1 MNTDKTFISTL
12 KQNYKYGGMSIKL
25 IFVNV
30 ILFFVI
36 RILDVFGQL
45 GGKIKGDFISEYIS
59 PVLGLRTSFIEFIT
73 HPWGLFTNIFTHYDA
88 FHLLSNMIFLY
99 FAGKLFESIF
109 SQKQLLYTYIL
120 GGIAGGI
127 LEIFAHSLFPKFE
140 LTSSIVV
147 GASGAIMA
155 ILVAVAF
162 YRPKTKINLVFASI
176 PIIYIAII
184 FIALDL
190 LNLASNDSTA
200 HFAHLGGALFGIW
213 SIQNI
218 HSSSNIINRTESL
231 IIYLKKMI
239 LKDKTSHLKVKKGGK
254 SKRAVT
260 DEDYNSDK
268 KNKQEVTDKILDKI
282 SKSGYDSL
290 TKSEKDY
297 LFKQSKNG

>member
-1 MNTDKTFISTL
+1 M
-12 KQNYKYGGMSIKL
+12 
-25 IFVNV
+25 
-30 ILFFVI
+30 
-36 RILDVFGQL
+36 
-45 GGKIKGDFISEYIS
+45 
-59 PVLGLRTSFIEFIT
+59 
-73 HPWGLFTNIFTHYDA
+73 
-88 FHLLSNMIFLY
+88 
-99 FAGKLFESIF
+99 
-109 SQKQLLYTYIL
+109 
-120 GGIAGGI
+120 
-127 LEIFAHSLFPKFE
+127 EIFAHSLFPKFD

>member
-1 MNTDKTFISTL
+1 MNTENTFISTL

-30 ILFFVI
+30 ILFFAI

-45 GGKIKGDFISEYIS
+45 GGMIKGEFISEYIS
-59 PVLGLRTSFIEFIT
+59 PIFGLRTSFIEFIT
-73 HPWGLFTNIFTHYDA
+73 HPWALFTNIFTHYDA

-109 SQKQLLYTYIL
+109 NQKQLLYTYIL
-120 GGIAGGI
+120 GGIAGGL
-127 LEIFAHSLFPKFE
+127 LEILAHSLFPRFE
-140 LTSSIVV
+140 LTTSTVV

-162 YRPKTKINLVFASI
+162 YRPKTKINLIFASI

-218 HSSSNIINRTESL
+218 HSSSNIINRTQGL
-231 IIYLKKMI
+231 VIFLKKMV
-239 LKDKTSHLKVKKGGK
+239 LKDKTNHLKVKKGGK
-254 SKRAVT
+254 SKRTMT
-260 DEDYNSDK
+260 DEEYNSER

-282 SKSGYDSL
+282 SKSGYESL